1 MRILLIRTQRTPTPT
16 PTQNVPSAKVSGTF
30 ICFIRFSGTTDSHD
44 SVRFASFLSSRKNCV
59 KVPSCSMAGVIVCS
73 QYICAS
79 RQEVD
84 WNGSLMRFVVSSI
97 AAARVVPVDENTF
110 RNARNAN
117 EKRSGVIVFSFSTRR
132 RLSRRS
138 KEEEFVQASAKK
150 ERKVTR
156 RECKKMCSY
165 TKIFYTTAPHR
176 LCALLCDIFRVIGRK
191 CRSFLKYVQ

>member
-1 MRILLIRTQRTPTPT
+1 
-16 PTQNVPSAKVSGTF
+16 
-30 ICFIRFSGTTDSHD
+30 
-44 SVRFASFLSSRKNCV
+44 
-59 KVPSCSMAGVIVCS
+59 
-73 QYICAS
+73 
-79 RQEVD
+79 
-84 WNGSLMRFVVSSI
+84 
-97 AAARVVPVDENTF
+97 VVPVDENTI